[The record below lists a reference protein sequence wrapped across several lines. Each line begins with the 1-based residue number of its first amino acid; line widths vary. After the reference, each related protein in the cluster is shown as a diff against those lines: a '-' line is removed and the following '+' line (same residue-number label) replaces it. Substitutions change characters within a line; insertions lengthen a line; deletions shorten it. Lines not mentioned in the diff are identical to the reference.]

1 MVSGDKIPVHQ
12 VGDVCGR
19 SCDHYLFHLCT
30 DPVSLDS
37 EPSLPHLLDKVA
49 AVIPHKYELIG
60 LQLRLSL
67 AELQVIGPRHPT
79 LEEHH
84 RAFDEMFGVWRRR
97 GSLPYS
103 WRTLIDVL
111 KSPSVGEVLLSEQL
125 TSWITRDLTK

>member
-19 SCDHYLFHLCT
+19 PCDHYLIHLCT

-49 AVIPHKYELIG
+49 AVIPSKYELIG

-84 RAFDEMFGVWRRR
+84 RAFGEMFGVWRRR
-97 GSLPYS
+97 GSPPYT
-103 WRTLIDVL
+103 WITLINVL
-111 KSPSVGEVLLSEQL
+111 RSPSVGEVLLSNEL
-125 TSWITRDLTK
+125 TFWITHK

>member
-30 DPVSLDS
+30 DPVFLDS
-37 EPSLPHLLDKVA
+37 EPSLPLLLDKVA

-84 RAFDEMFGVWRRR
+84 RAFGEMFGVWRRR
-97 GSLPYS
+97 GSVPYT
-103 WRTLIDVL
+103 WRTLINVL
-111 KSPSVGEVLLSEQL
+111 RSTSVGEVRLSDEL
-125 TSWITRDLTK
+125 TFWITHK

>member
-1 MVSGDKIPVHQ
+1 MVSGDKIPGHQ

-37 EPSLPHLLDKVA
+37 EPSLQHLMDKVA

-67 AELQVIGPRHPT
+67 AELQVIGPRRPT

-125 TSWITRDLTK
+125 TSWITQ

>member
-1 MVSGDKIPVHQ
+1 MVSGDKIPEHQ
-12 VGDVCGR
+12 VGDMCGR

-37 EPSLPHLLDKVA
+37 EPSLPLLMDKVA

-84 RAFDEMFGVWRRR
+84 RAFSEMFGVWRRR
-97 GSLPYS
+97 GSVPYT

-111 KSPSVGEVLLSEQL
+111 RSPSVGEVLLSEHL
-125 TSWITRDLTK
+125 TSWITQ

>member
-1 MVSGDKIPVHQ
+1 MRVVSGDKIPVHQ

-37 EPSLPHLLDKVA
+37 EPSLPLLMDKVA

-60 LQLRLSL
+60 RQLGLSL

-84 RAFDEMFGVWRRR
+84 RAFGEMFGVWRRR
-97 GSLPYS
+97 GSVPYS
-103 WRTLIDVL
+103 WRTLINVL
-111 KSPSVGEVLLSEQL
+111 RSTSVGEVLLSDEL
-125 TSWITRDLTK
+125 TFWITHK